1 MKRVRKAVVPVAGYG
16 TRFLPETKAVPKE
29 MLPIIDKP
37 VIHYIVEELVES
49 GIEQIIFVTSW
60 HKRSIEDYFDRH
72 LELESRLKETG
83 KDEYFEKIR
92 RVADMAQFVTVR
104 QKEQRGTADAILTAK
119 DIVGNEPFLV
129 TWGDEIVTADPPKSK
144 QLIDAFEKYDG
155 IVLGVIKAD
164 KPEDADKY
172 GYAAGEKIGDG
183 ITLVSELIEKPGK
196 GKAPS
201 SLATIGGS
209 IYPPQIFEAFQQ
221 LEATPG
227 KEMIYI
233 DGINI
238 LRDHGVKTYSVEI
251 KNGKHYDCGNVL
263 EYLKTN
269 VEMALQRDDIK
280 EEFGSFIKEAAG
292 KLPRQ

>member
-16 TRFLPETKAVPKE
+16 TRFLPETKSVPKE

-49 GIEQIIFVTSW
+49 GIEQVIFVTSW

-83 KDEYFEKIR
+83 KDEYFEKVR
-92 RVADMAQFVTVR
+92 KVADMAQFVTVR

-119 DIVGNEPFLV
+119 DIIGDEPFLV
-129 TWGDEIVTADPPKSK
+129 TWGDEIVTANPPKTK
-144 QLIDAFEKYDG
+144 QLIDAFEQYGG

-164 KPEDADKY
+164 KPGDADKY
-172 GYAAGEKIGDG
+172 GYAAGEKVADG
-183 ITLVSELIEKPGK
+183 ITLVKELIEKPGE
-196 GKAPS
+196 GKTPS
-201 SLATIGGS
+201 DLATIGGS
-209 IYPPQIFEAFQQ
+209 IYPPQIFEAFQK

-238 LRDHGVKTYSVEI
+238 LRDQGVKIYAVEI
-251 KNGKHYDCGNVL
+251 RGGKHYDCGNVL

-269 VEMALQRDDIK
+269 VEMALEREDLK
-280 EEFGSFIKEAAG
+280 KEFGQFIKNVA
-292 KLPRQ
+292 RDM